1 MRFRLRVLGWVTLVI
16 AITTGAT
23 AWLTVTITTAQVAD
37 ATVASER
44 DVETIIR
51 VLTEYGRAQGTWVGV
66 PAVVEE
72 LTRTT
77 GHRIRLATEVGE
89 VIVDSD
95 TIAGRTA
102 RTPTAPTYWV
112 NPRPVL
118 EIAEDEKL
126 GHKIALAAIGRY
138 RADIRRAS
146 CLTDAG
152 VTMSVNGVTDGVP
165 LLSPADRQPRQDD
178 PVTFTSLLTSC
189 ANYGAQTAQGQHA
202 ADADAVD
209 ACMGSPDR
217 PACLRAAFADRTAQ
231 DAPVPL
237 QLQLGAVDE
246 PQVPTAP
253 ILAAAAFVAVLAI
266 AATML
271 LSRRVLRPVTLI
283 TQATG
288 QLAQGQLDRRVPLIG
303 NDELTGMARSF
314 NKMADSLQRA
324 EERQRRLIADV
335 AHELRTP
342 LANLRGYLE
351 ALKDGVIAADPAVFA
366 SLHDEAV
373 LQQRIVDD
381 LQELALAEA
390 GVLAYQRIRIEVGEL
405 LETCRLAHAAI
416 AEPAGIRLVIDCPA
430 PLYLQADP
438 DRIRQVIGNLLSNAC
453 KHSPPGG
460 TVTLRAVARDGDAV
474 IEVADTGTGIA
485 EADLPH
491 IFDRFWRSDTARS
504 RRTGGSGLG
513 LAIARQLVLDHGG
526 KVQAAS
532 RMGAGTTVTITL
544 PLPGAG

>member
-1 MRFRLRVLGWVTLVI
+1 MRFRLRVLGWVTLVVAI
-16 AITTGAT
+16 ATGAT
-23 AWLTVTITTAQVAD
+23 AWLTLTITTAQVAD

-44 DVETIIR
+44 DIETIIST
-51 VLTEYGRAQGTWVGV
+51 LAGYGQAQGTWQGV
-66 PAVVEE
+66 PATVEN
-72 LTRTT
+72 LSQTT
-77 GHRIRLATEVGE
+77 GQRIRLVTEVGE

-102 RTPTAPTYWV
+102 RTPKAPTYWV

-118 EIAEDEKL
+118 EIAEQDLKL
-126 GHKIALAAIGRY
+126 AIKITTTAITNY
-138 RADIRRAS
+138 RIDVRRAA
-146 CLTDAG
+146 CLTAAE
-152 VTMSVNGVTDGVP
+152 VTMSVNGLFNGIP
-165 LLSPADRQPRQDD
+165 RLLPAERQLRLTD
-178 PVTFTSLLTSC
+178 PVRFRSVLNDCNAFAIQTSEGQR
-189 ANYGAQTAQGQHA
+189 AADMAAAQTCDGS
-202 ADADAVD
+202 VD
-209 ACMGSPDR
+209 R
-217 PACLRAAFADRTAQ
+217 LACLRVAFADRTAS

-237 QLQLGAVDE
+237 QLQLGAVNE
-246 PQVPTAP
+246 PQAPAGP
-253 ILAAAAFVAVLAI
+253 ILAAAALVAVLAI

-271 LSRRVLRPVTLI
+271 LSHRVLRPVTLI
-283 TQATG
+283 THATR
-288 QLAQGQLDRRVPLIG
+288 QLALGQLDRRVPLVG
-303 NDELTGMARSF
+303 NDELTAMAHSF
-314 NKMADSLQRA
+314 NQMADSLQRA

-351 ALKDGVIAADPAVFA
+351 ALKDGVIAADPAIFA

-390 GVLAYQRIRIEVGEL
+390 GVLAYQRHRIDLGEL
-405 LETCRLAHAAI
+405 LETCRVAHIAI
-416 AEPAGIRLVIDCPA
+416 AEPAGIRLVIDCPT
-430 PLYLQADP
+430 PIYLEADP

-460 TVTLRAVARDGDAV
+460 TVTLRAVASTSHAV

-526 KVQAAS
+526 TVGAVSQI
-532 RMGAGTTVTITL
+532 GAGTTVTITL
-544 PLPGAG
+544 PY